1 MEKRGISQ
9 YDLYMN
15 YGIHRSLLD
24 CLRHNKNIET
34 FTLNKLCTIVI
45 CVILQNTFR
54 MKQIQTRISETSPDF
69 FCPVQERF
77 VLQFFCKNKSFFV

>member
-24 CLRHNKNIET
+24 RLRHNKNIET
-34 FTLNKLCTIVI
+34 FTLNKLCTILNCDLCDIAEYIPDETDTDQNLWNISWFLSPCSRTI
-45 CVILQNTFR
+45 CATIFL
-54 MKQIQTRISETSPDF
+54 
-69 FCPVQERF
+69 
-77 VLQFFCKNKSFFV
+77 